1 MSSQSD
7 LNTNQKPT
15 EPAAAAQDASPTET
29 VTGKKKK
36 KGEPKSLKKEIMSW
50 IYTIL
55 AAVLIACVIRAMLF
69 EPIRV
74 DGESML
80 NTLNNGEIVLVT
92 KPEYLLG
99 RYNRGDIVICRYPN
113 RGAEATLRLGGALDL
128 AIQSHT
134 LFVKRLV
141 ALPGDTVEVR
151 DRVLYVNGT
160 AQDDSFIDFKP
171 TSNYA
176 LRTLK
181 TNEYFVMGDNRSN
194 SHDSRASDVGPISSS
209 MIVGHVRVVLWPLG
223 SIRMLK

>member
-1 MSSQSD
+1 MSTQTN
-7 LNTNQKPT
+7 LNTAKKPADST
-15 EPAAAAQDASPTET
+15 EAAPD
-29 VTGKKKK
+29 KKKK

-55 AAVLIACVIRAMLF
+55 AAVVIASVIRALLF

-80 NTLNNGEIVLVT
+80 NTLHNGEIVLVT

-99 RYNRGDIVICRYPN
+99 RYNRNDVVICRYPN
-113 RGAEATLRLGGALDL
+113 RGSEATLRLGGALDL
-128 AIQSHT
+128 SLQSHT

-151 DRVLYVNGT
+151 DQVLYINGE
-160 AQDDSFIDFKP
+160 AQADSFITYKP
-171 TSNYA
+171 NSNYP

-181 TNEYFVMGDNRSN
+181 TDEFFVMGDNRSN

-209 MIVGHVRVVLWPLG
+209 MIVGHVRFVLWPISG
-223 SIRMLK
+223 IRGLN